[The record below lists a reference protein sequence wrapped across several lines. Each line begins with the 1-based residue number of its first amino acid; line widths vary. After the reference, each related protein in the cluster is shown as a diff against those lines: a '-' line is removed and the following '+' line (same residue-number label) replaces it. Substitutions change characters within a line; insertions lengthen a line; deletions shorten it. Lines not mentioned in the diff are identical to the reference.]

1 MITFF
6 QKIKITRTS
15 LSATTP
21 DEIFC
26 GSSIQKLNGGNSK
39 KEKHIA
45 SSEKISTNS
54 LHENDT
60 QQSPSYNIITNDDFI
75 HMKAIP

>member
-6 QKIKITRTS
+6 QKIKITRTCDIG

-21 DEIFC
+21 DEI
-26 GSSIQKLNGGNSK
+26 SSIQKFNGGNSK

-60 QQSPSYNIITNDDFI
+60 QQSPSYSIIRNDDFI
-75 HMKAIP
+75 HTKAIP